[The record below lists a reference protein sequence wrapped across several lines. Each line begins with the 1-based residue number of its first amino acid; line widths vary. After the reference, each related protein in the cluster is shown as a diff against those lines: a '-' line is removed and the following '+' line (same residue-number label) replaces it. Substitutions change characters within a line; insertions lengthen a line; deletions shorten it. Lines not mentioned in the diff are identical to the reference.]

1 MWISMVNFILNLMIL
16 PKMEKLFTSNNYFVF
31 VFFIFICLLK
41 HEQTNK
47 QTIFKLYVC
56 CFKSQQSNQPVKCV
70 SCEKLFHIKKKKKQ
84 NKTDPIG
91 NYF

>member
-1 MWISMVNFILNLMIL
+1 MVNFILNLMIL

-56 CFKSQQSNQPVKCV
+56 CFKS
-70 SCEKLFHIKKKKKQ
+70 
-84 NKTDPIG
+84 
-91 NYF
+91 